1 MLFRNRPLWG
11 ELRGQSYDDVVAVVL
26 DISKLLR
33 FVHLDKVFAVLA
45 ELAIDEKIK
54 DKKKVFEVVEKMTE
68 PVYVEKDK
76 KIYFHAQLA
85 ILEIMEKC
93 DNSKLMTNTALIAE
107 VGKHVLHS
115 EFDAST
121 WTSSSVTIGHGAVPV
136 TDTVKKMRTR
146 MISLLKKA
154 YQLQKSILNKFA
166 ILEALQIA
174 THTPMSAHYG
184 EDMET
189 MVRDNL
195 DEILKFY
202 ISIAPSTDLD
212 VVYKIEKQLHRFKRR
227 FEKDAPI
234 NLAELDAVIQKN
246 EPYQLYRILV
256 GYDGDYLPDVDFEE
270 SRKIRDEKITEIVQD
285 ISETNYEE
293 WLTKILLIIK
303 NYPDTEERGE
313 FNYFRKLLNEIS
325 KAKPKIGLKLLEE
338 KVFEP
343 FTDIII
349 AGIWCSTEKETAKGI
364 LNDWITQGKF
374 LPAMAVVYEFISEED
389 LPLALPLIQKLVK
402 KAKTDGD
409 VNTLNHLVRAIGFKK
424 FPNSTKDLQS
434 LLIDI
439 IQALTDLKNT
449 LWIQNI
455 WYSSESLFASLNK
468 EEWMVVLDSLVS
480 VPNLSYE
487 AEAILSLVA
496 KNDPKEFI
504 QFFERRVKL
513 KKKTKRDDRYDA
525 IPFNFTPRQAGDLSN
540 LSEATKKLFID
551 EIFKWFK
558 GAHWLNYWEGAHLL
572 KNLFPRLDSCLES
585 KLIALLKSKATN
597 KARTAIAVLRAYE
610 GEGFLHNVCK
620 EFIKQFPNNKKYQN
634 EIFVILSQTG
644 VVSGEY
650 GFVDAYQAKIAD
662 VQSWK
667 SDKSKV
673 VKNFVT
679 NYEKYLNDRIVWE
692 KKRADEDIDHRKR
705 EYGEK

>member
-85 ILEIMEKC
+85 ILEIMEKW

-270 SRKIRDEKITEIVQD
+270 SRKIRDEKIT
-285 ISETNYEE
+285 
-293 WLTKILLIIK
+293 
-303 NYPDTEERGE
+303 
-313 FNYFRKLLNEIS
+313 
-325 KAKPKIGLKLLEE
+325 
-338 KVFEP
+338 
-343 FTDIII
+343 
-349 AGIWCSTEKETAKGI
+349 
-364 LNDWITQGKF
+364 
-374 LPAMAVVYEFISEED
+374 
-389 LPLALPLIQKLVK
+389 
-402 KAKTDGD
+402 
-409 VNTLNHLVRAIGFKK
+409 
-424 FPNSTKDLQS
+424 
-434 LLIDI
+434 
-439 IQALTDLKNT
+439 
-449 LWIQNI
+449 
-455 WYSSESLFASLNK
+455 
-468 EEWMVVLDSLVS
+468 
-480 VPNLSYE
+480 
-487 AEAILSLVA
+487 
-496 KNDPKEFI
+496 
-504 QFFERRVKL
+504 
-513 KKKTKRDDRYDA
+513 
-525 IPFNFTPRQAGDLSN
+525 
-540 LSEATKKLFID
+540 
-551 EIFKWFK
+551 
-558 GAHWLNYWEGAHLL
+558 
-572 KNLFPRLDSCLES
+572 
-585 KLIALLKSKATN
+585 
-597 KARTAIAVLRAYE
+597 
-610 GEGFLHNVCK
+610 
-620 EFIKQFPNNKKYQN
+620 
-634 EIFVILSQTG
+634 
-644 VVSGEY
+644 
-650 GFVDAYQAKIAD
+650 
-662 VQSWK
+662 
-667 SDKSKV
+667 
-673 VKNFVT
+673 
-679 NYEKYLNDRIVWE
+679 
-692 KKRADEDIDHRKR
+692 
-705 EYGEK
+705 